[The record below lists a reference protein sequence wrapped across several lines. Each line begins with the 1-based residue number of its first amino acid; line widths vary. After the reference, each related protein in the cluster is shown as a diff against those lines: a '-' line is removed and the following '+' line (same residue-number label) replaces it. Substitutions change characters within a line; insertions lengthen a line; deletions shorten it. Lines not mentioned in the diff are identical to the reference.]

1 MKSPLIFTLW
11 RHPLPSVAAIATAAA
26 IFLWP
31 AVPLAGL
38 DNWLFIY
45 LGTTYLMVLY
55 PIVAALSGLFVG
67 LVVYHKKVA
76 PGCAVEGAKLG
87 VGGSTLGIVFGVC
100 PACIPTIAVFLP
112 LAFNVFL
119 SRVAPVLSFV
129 AIAVLLF
136 VIYRLKGFRRSALPE
151 TATGRPSPASFVAGG
166 DGP

>member
-1 MKSPLIFTLW
+1 MRSLLIFQIW

-119 SRVAPVLSFV
+119 SRVAPILSFV

-151 TATGRPSPASFVAGG
+151 TAAGRPSTASIAAGG
-166 DGP
+166 DEP

>member
-119 SRVAPVLSFV
+119 SRVAPILSFV

-151 TATGRPSPASFVAGG
+151 TAAGRPSPVSIVAGG
-166 DGP
+166 DEP

>member
-1 MKSPLIFTLW
+1 
-11 RHPLPSVAAIATAAA
+11 
-26 IFLWP
+26 
-31 AVPLAGL
+31 
-38 DNWLFIY
+38 
-45 LGTTYLMVLY
+45 
-55 PIVAALSGLFVG
+55 
-67 LVVYHKKVA
+67 
-76 PGCAVEGAKLG
+76 GAKLG

-151 TATGRPSPASFVAGG
+151 TAAERPSPVSIVAGG
-166 DGP
+166 DEP

>member
-1 MKSPLIFTLW
+1 MRSLLIFQIW
-11 RHPLPSVAAIATAAA
+11 RHPLPSVAAIATATA

-45 LGTTYLMVLY
+45 MGTTYLMVLY
-55 PIVAALSGLFVG
+55 PIVAVLSGLFVG

-87 VGGSTLGIVFGVC
+87 VGGSSLGVLFGVC

-119 SRVAPVLSFV
+119 SRVAPILSLV

-136 VIYRLKGFRRSALPE
+136 VIYRLKGFRRSGLLE
-151 TATGRPSPASFVAGG
+151 TAAGRPSPASIVAGG
-166 DGP
+166 DEP

>member
-1 MKSPLIFTLW
+1 MRSLLIFQIW

-26 IFLWP
+26 IFIWP

-67 LVVYHKKVA
+67 LVVYHTKVA

-119 SRVAPVLSFV
+119 SRVAPILSFV

-151 TATGRPSPASFVAGG
+151 TAAGRPSPASIVAGG
-166 DGP
+166 DEP